1 MFKKSLAAVAIL
13 GAFAGSAMA
22 ANVTM
27 YGVIDTGLMYS
38 YKDVDAG
45 KGGPMK
51 VSMASVTT
59 LRARSVSMV
68 VSTLPTASALR
79 ARRNLATG

>member
-1 MFKKSLAAVAIL
+1 MFKKSLAAVAVL

-45 KGGPMK
+45 KGWSP
-51 VSMASVTT
+51 
-59 LRARSVSMV
+59 
-68 VSTLPTASALR
+68 
-79 ARRNLATG
+79 